1 MVSTQ
6 CSFFVWT
13 QYKYHRILK
22 ADIAGGPH
30 PFPLI
35 FHDLEL
41 RLHWM
46 LYSYLKSITAI

>member
-6 CSFFVWT
+6 CSCFVWT
-13 QYKYHRILK
+13 EYKYYRILK
-22 ADIAGGPH
+22 ADIAAGPH

-41 RLHWM
+41 RLRWM
-46 LYSYLKSITAI
+46 LHSCLKSITAI